1 MKTVLG
7 IFGIF
12 TATVLFLAIEIKG
25 EPIFSHIYDV
35 ISPATQATQE
45 ATEDFF
51 ERSMNKTERYS
62 RKLFDNSVP
71 RVNDAIQSTMSGVKK
86 NVQEPSEKITD
97 TEKAQL
103 DELIK
108 SHR

>member
-1 MKTVLG
+1 MKTVIG

-12 TATVLFLAIEIKG
+12 TSTVLFLAIEING
-25 EPIFSHIYDV
+25 EPIFSHIYEV
-35 ISPATQATQE
+35 ISPATQATQK

-51 ERSMNKTERYS
+51 DRSMNKTQRYS

-71 RVNDAIQSTMSGVKK
+71 KVNDAIKSKMSGVKK
-86 NVQEPSEKITD
+86 SVQEPAEKITD
-97 TEKAQL
+97 SEKAEL